1 MQSAEIELKFPI
13 SDPLAFQSRLPALGF
28 QLETPRTFEHNVLY
42 DTPTRDLRARG
53 QILRIRQYGPI
64 CTVTHKRKPGP
75 EDPIDTTRYKIRI
88 ETETAV
94 AEGPALDAIFRQ
106 LGYAPAFTYDKYRS
120 EWSHTISPD
129 SPLTGHLLIDETPIG
144 TWAELEG
151 PTDWIDRTLA
161 ELEVSHSLCLTDS
174 YGKLFLD
181 WKLRTGSPVE
191 NLTFSDIVVPALAT
205 R

>member
-1 MQSAEIELKFPI
+1 MQSAEIELKFPV
-13 SDPLAFQSRLPALGF
+13 SDPLAFQSRLPTLGF

-42 DTPTRDLRARG
+42 DTPTRDLRTRG

-88 ETETAV
+88 ETETAI
-94 AEGPALDAIFRQ
+94 AEGAALDAIFRQ

-120 EWSHTISPD
+120 EWSHTISPG
-129 SPLTGHLLIDETPIG
+129 SHITAHLVLDETPIG

-151 PTDWIDRTLA
+151 PHRLDRPHPRRPPSQSIHLPHRQLRKA
-161 ELEVSHSLCLTDS
+161 LPRLEAAHRQPRRKSHLL
-174 YGKLFLD
+174 
-181 WKLRTGSPVE
+181 
-191 NLTFSDIVVPALAT
+191 
-205 R
+205 